1 MHPLLIPYSSH
12 PHNSFSPAGETAP
25 LSEKP
30 TVPESP
36 SSLNSQIRKTGV
48 TNVFNRYKHTVY
60 DTSLFVASEI
70 FYS

>member
-12 PHNSFSPAGETAP
+12 PHNTFSPVTESAP

-30 TVPESP
+30 TVPESLNNL
-36 SSLNSQIRKTGV
+36 SSQARKTGV
-48 TNVFNRYKHTVY
+48 TNVFYRYKQTVY